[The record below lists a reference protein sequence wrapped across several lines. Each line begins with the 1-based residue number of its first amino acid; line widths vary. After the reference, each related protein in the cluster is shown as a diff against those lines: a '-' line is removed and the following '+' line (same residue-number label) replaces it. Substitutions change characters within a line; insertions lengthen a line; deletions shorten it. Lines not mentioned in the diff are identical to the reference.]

1 MPIYN
6 GNVVNYG
13 SGGRWYVQMEV
24 WDSGPTTGPNVTVY
38 YSARLISNGALSDNS
53 NTMQWTDPWGSGTTS
68 VNIQHGSGG
77 GTTYIVGQATN
88 TGTGW
93 IEYGRNNMLY
103 FRLYVTGL
111 ASGGT
116 GPSVVEFNYP
126 LPARQPVPP
135 SGTNTF
141 VSGVTATS
149 ANLSASWNDTGG
161 GSIDAV
167 MYALRHGQTGAVVGA
182 DQQGGWGGVTY
193 TGLARGQLYHA
204 YSRGHNEAGWGPWG
218 TPVSFTTSSYAPS
231 APGLPSITALTQTTA
246 NVHWT
251 APDNGGS
258 PLSGFHIQVDD
269 VAGFSSPLLDTTASA
284 TDTVK
289 PVTGM
294 QLNTTYYTRVRTWN
308 GNGYSGWSPTRSFL
322 TAAGPPNAPGG
333 MGAVN
338 VKQDSATISF
348 AAAVTNGTPVT
359 QYRVMVAEQ
368 QNFAAAYWDAIVPS
382 GDRSDDVPGLIPN
395 TLYYARVAANSA
407 AGWGPWSAVISFRTV
422 AGLFVSVGGVAKA
435 AQLYVS
441 VGGVPKPADV
451 YLSVG
456 GTPRLI

>member
-1 MPIYN
+1 MVYYD
-6 GNVVNYG
+6 GNRVAYG
-13 SGGRWYVQMEV
+13 SGGSWNVAVDV
-24 WDSGPTTGPNVTVY
+24 WDSGPTTAGTVTVF
-38 YSARLISNGALSDNS
+38 YSYNVYFSTSISDSS
-53 NTMQWTDPWGSGTTS
+53 NTINWSDPWGSGSANNTAF
-68 VNIQHGSGG
+68 SGG
-77 GTTYIVGQATN
+77 AGMRMVSGVHQQTWSINYGTTTPI
-88 TGTGW
+88 
-93 IEYGRNNMLY
+93 Y
-103 FRLYVTGL
+103 FRMYATGM
-111 ASGGT
+111 AGGGT
-116 GPSVVEFNYP
+116 GPSVVEFAHH
-126 LPARQPVPP
+126 LPARLPVPP
-135 SGTNTF
+135 GATNTA
-141 VSGVTATS
+141 VSGVTANS
-149 ANLSASWNDTGG
+149 VNISASWNDTGG
-161 GSIDAV
+161 AAIDAV
-167 MYALRHGQTGAVVGA
+167 MYGLRHGQTGATVGT

-193 TGLARGQLYHA
+193 TGLTRGQLYHA
-204 YSRGHNEAGWGPWG
+204 YSRGHNSAGWGPWS
-218 TPVSFTTSSYAPS
+218 TPVSFTTSSFVPS
-231 APGLPSITALTQTTA
+231 APATPTVTAITQTTA
-246 NVHWT
+246 SVNW
-251 APDNGGS
+251 AIPDNGGS
-258 PLSGFHIQVDD
+258 ALSGFHLQVDD
-269 VAGFSSPLLDTTASA
+269 ASGFSSPLLDTTESA
-284 TDTVK
+284 GNTTRAVSGL
-289 PVTGM
+289 T
-294 QLNTTYYTRVRTWN
+294 LNTTYYTRVRTWN
-308 GNGYSGWSPTRSFL
+308 KNGYSGWSPTRSFL

-338 VKQDSATISF
+338 VKQDSATIAF